1 MKKLK
6 PGDIV
11 THILEPKVKMVLI
24 EASQDHDES
33 ITCRFKN
40 PVTGMYILEDFRE
53 FELTLS
59 SINS

>member
-24 EASQDHDES
+24 EASQDNDEA

-40 PVTGMYILEDFRE
+40 AVTGMYILEDFRE

-59 SINS
+59 SKD

>member
-1 MKKLK
+1 MKKELK

-11 THILEPKVKMVLI
+11 THILEPKIKMVLI
-24 EASQDHDES
+24 ENSQDHDES

-40 PVTGMYILEDFRE
+40 TVSGNYVLEDFRE

-59 SINS
+59 SKD

>member
-11 THILEPKVKMVLI
+11 THILDPKVKMVLI

-33 ITCRFKN
+33 LTCRYKN
-40 PVTGMYILEDFRE
+40 TVTGNYILDDFRE

-59 SINS
+59 SKD